1 MLKNIFKKIQHII
14 IRVIER
20 YSLIN
25 IFILNNIKY
34 FKLFLPL
41 DKDYLGLKILFA
53 NKKIFN
59 GSFIDIGANTGS
71 SILSFRSMG
80 FKNVIYSFEPNF
92 FLFNKYLI
100 KFKKNDTNIRIFNNA
115 LSDNNSFLIFYI
127 PYIKK
132 RCIHYFSSFSKN
144 YVKFSMNNT
153 FPEKKFELQKN
164 KIKVNK
170 LDNFYFNK
178 KVDLIK
184 IDSEGHDLHVLRGG
198 KKTIKKHKPILLI
211 EYNRE
216 LFFKICS
223 ELGKKFKAYYYS
235 INNNNFIK
243 INSSNFDKLCRFGHK
258 DLLSIR
264 NIFFIP
270 TSKLELLNC

>member
-1 MLKNIFKKIQHII
+1 MLKSIIKKIQYIL
-14 IRVIER
+14 IRVLER
-20 YSLIN
+20 YPIIN
-25 IFILNNIKY
+25 LNILNNIKY
-34 FKLFLPL
+34 FKLFLPH
-41 DKDYLGLKILFA
+41 DKDYLGLKILFK

-92 FLFNKYLI
+92 FLFNKYL
-100 KFKKNDTNIRIFNNA
+100 KKLKKNDRNIKIFNNA
-115 LSDNNSFLIFYI
+115 LGDNNKPLIFYT
-127 PYIKK
+127 PCIKK
-132 RCIHYFSSFSKN
+132 KYIHYFSSFN
-144 YVKFSMNNT
+144 QDYVKSSMRNT
-153 FPEKKFELQKN
+153 FPDQKFKFQKN
-164 KIKVNK
+164 KIKVKK

-178 KVDLIK
+178 KIDLIK
-184 IDSEGHDLHVLRGG
+184 IDTEGHDLQVLKGG
-198 KKTIKKHKPILLI
+198 KKTIKRYKPIFLI

-216 LFFKICS
+216 LFFKICE
-223 ELGKKFKAYYYS
+223 ELGKNFRAYYYS
-235 INNNNFIK
+235 IDNNKFFK
-243 INSSNFDKLCRFGHK
+243 IDSNNFDKLCRFGRK